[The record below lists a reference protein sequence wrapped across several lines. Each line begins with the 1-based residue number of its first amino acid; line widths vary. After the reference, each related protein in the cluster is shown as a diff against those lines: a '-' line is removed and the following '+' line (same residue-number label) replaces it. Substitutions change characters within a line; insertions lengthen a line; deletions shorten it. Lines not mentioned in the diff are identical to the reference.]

1 MLDRPNELSMEV
13 KNTHEKNSA
22 NLIAGKNH
30 SLDSCE
36 LIQKVEGVNTL
47 ESLDKSTGKK
57 QHITVKQNL
66 DPSSSL
72 LEAAISNSGQKGEAS
87 PGG

>member
-22 NLIAGKNH
+22 NLIPGKNH

-47 ESLDKSTGKK
+47 ESLDKY
-57 QHITVKQNL
+57 
-66 DPSSSL
+66 
-72 LEAAISNSGQKGEAS
+72 
-87 PGG
+87 